1 MNPVKPV
8 KILTTETFDKTL
20 DNTIVFLSQWS
31 DEEDVLTQVDAV
43 LENFQSQVEQHPNI
57 YSRDPDLMALGV
69 NSVRRS
75 IDSNFKILYEVT
87 ENEDE
92 IIVDLLLFLRTKQ
105 SVQQQLIEY
114 CLYQ

>member
-8 KILTTETFDKTL
+8 KIRTTDTFYKTL
-20 DNTIVFLSQWS
+20 DNAIVFLSQWS
-31 DEEDVLTQVDAV
+31 DEEDVITKVDAV

-57 YSRDPDLMALGV
+57 YSRDPDLMAMGV
-69 NSVRRS
+69 NFVRRS
-75 IDSNFKILYEVT
+75 IESGFKILYEVT

>member
-1 MNPVKPV
+1 MNPVKSV
-8 KILTTETFDKTL
+8 KIRTTETFDKTL
-20 DNTIVFLSQWS
+20 DNTIVFLTHWS
-31 DEEDVLTQVDAV
+31 DEEDVITKVDAV
-43 LENFQSQVEQHPNI
+43 LANFQSQVEQHPNS
-57 YSRDPDLMALGV
+57 YSRDPDLMSLGV

-75 IDSNFKILYEVT
+75 IDRDFKILYEVT
-87 ENEDE
+87 ENEEE